1 MTHVVLLGDSVF
13 DNGVYV
19 APGPDVIRQLRS
31 RLAGGGAAN
40 LLAVDGHVTRDVL
53 ARQLP
58 RLPSDATHLVLSVGG
73 NDALQESSVLGE
85 AARSVADAVE
95 RLASARDRFRSAYEQ
110 VLDALVASG
119 LPTAVCT
126 IYDTNYPEPQ
136 RRLVVA
142 ALTLFNDVIA
152 RAAFQRGLALLDL
165 RLTCAD
171 RDSYANPIEPSVRG
185 GERITAAIAAFVR
198 EERPRATVW
207 A

>member
-31 RLAGGGAAN
+31 RIGANGTAS

-53 ARQLP
+53 ARQLSRVP
-58 RLPSDATHLVLSVGG
+58 DDATHLVLSVGG

-85 AARSVADAVE
+85 SARSVADAVE
-95 RLASARDRFRSAYEQ
+95 RLAAARDRFKSACEQ
-110 VLDALVASG
+110 LLDALAARG

-126 IYDTNYPEPQ
+126 IYDTDYPEPQ

-152 RAAFQRGLALLDL
+152 RAAFQRGLSLLDL
-165 RLTCAD
+165 RLTCAE

-185 GERITAAIAAFVR
+185 GERITAVIAAFVQG
-198 EERPRATVW
+198 EQPRSGVW
-207 A
+207 T